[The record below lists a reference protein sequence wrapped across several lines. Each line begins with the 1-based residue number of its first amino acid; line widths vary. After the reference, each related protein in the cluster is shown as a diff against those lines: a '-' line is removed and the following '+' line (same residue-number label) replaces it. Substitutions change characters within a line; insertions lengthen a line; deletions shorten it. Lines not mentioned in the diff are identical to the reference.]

1 VGDSKEKAKANNFH
15 LSKCVRTAI
24 NSRLWVIFGFSMLRS
39 LVSVFFLVALVAACA
54 RAPEPLDRVA
64 VSKELQSDLDKLG
77 VMPDAIDAPLSLY
90 QAIARAILYN
100 REYKLAAM
108 ETALSQRQYDLAKS
122 NILPALTL
130 SAGYSQRD
138 KYAASASTTFDG
150 NTPAPLGNDPS
161 YSVSQDKNRST
172 ANAVFTWNILDFGLS
187 YVRAGQSADRRMIAI
202 ERHRKVVHNIVREV
216 TSSYWR
222 AVAAE
227 NLLGELGPLLRRVED
242 ALLDSRRIE
251 TRRLS
256 PPLEALIYQKEL
268 LEIRRTLHTQQRALM
283 TAKLELA
290 QLMGLMPGQQFQLAK
305 VEYII
310 PEVAMNISLMENT
323 ALLSRPELMETR
335 YQKRINQSEVRA
347 ALLSMMPNLNFTAS
361 ANSDDS
367 DYQKYN
373 DYVEMGAQ
381 VSYNLMSAFSGPKNR
396 DVAKASVDV
405 AEAQRLAMA
414 MAVVSQVHIANMN
427 FAQARQEYAVAEDYL
442 SVSKRLTKQT
452 RDAQRVAKFGELEV
466 IRQEASLLLAQMRR
480 DIAFAELQNSFG
492 TIYASVGLDILP
504 NNVRDMSIKGLS
516 SAISTSLQTW
526 GLKYKSVMAA
536 GNRVRKPISQQ
547 NPVLGA
553 NGFTFAADTF
563 SVGQPV
569 AYSVGMQN
577 GTRLPD
583 WLSFDPATRKISGRP
598 PKKQMQLSLRV
609 IAQGPEIRATDSFI
623 LQIGNSAQN
632 APKAKKSEPIAKPI
646 AKPAPK
652 PVSAAPKPTATD
664 KQANRFVQAKALSNR
679 TAARKFADGIIAKTG
694 LPTFIRKTK
703 RLNPPLYRI
712 IIPAFS
718 RSEIKSIREQLSAIG
733 ITDSFVTRQ

>member
-1 VGDSKEKAKANNFH
+1 
-15 LSKCVRTAI
+15 
-24 NSRLWVIFGFSMLRS
+24 
-39 LVSVFFLVALVAACA
+39 
-54 RAPEPLDRVA
+54 
-64 VSKELQSDLDKLG
+64 
-77 VMPDAIDAPLSLY
+77 
-90 QAIARAILYN
+90 
-100 REYKLAAM
+100 
-108 ETALSQRQYDLAKS
+108 
-122 NILPALTL
+122 
-130 SAGYSQRD
+130 
-138 KYAASASTTFDG
+138 
-150 NTPAPLGNDPS
+150 
-161 YSVSQDKNRST
+161 
-172 ANAVFTWNILDFGLS
+172 
-187 YVRAGQSADRRMIAI
+187 
-202 ERHRKVVHNIVREV
+202 
-216 TSSYWR
+216 
-222 AVAAE
+222 
-227 NLLGELGPLLRRVED
+227 
-242 ALLDSRRIE
+242 
-251 TRRLS
+251 
-256 PPLEALIYQKEL
+256 
-268 LEIRRTLHTQQRALM
+268 
-283 TAKLELA
+283 
-290 QLMGLMPGQQFQLAK
+290 
-305 VEYII
+305 
-310 PEVAMNISLMENT
+310 
-323 ALLSRPELMETR
+323 
-335 YQKRINQSEVRA
+335 
-347 ALLSMMPNLNFTAS
+347 
-361 ANSDDS
+361 
-367 DYQKYN
+367 
-373 DYVEMGAQ
+373 
-381 VSYNLMSAFSGPKNR
+381 
-396 DVAKASVDV
+396 
-405 AEAQRLAMA
+405 
-414 MAVVSQVHIANMN
+414 
-427 FAQARQEYAVAEDYL
+427 
-442 SVSKRLTKQT
+442 
-452 RDAQRVAKFGELEV
+452 
-466 IRQEASLLLAQMRR
+466 MRR

-536 GNRVRKPISQQ
+536 GNRVRKPISKQ